1 MRRQPLRRMPLMVQL
16 TMAVSGLKLV
26 REIAEG
32 YRVSVMGAGGHS
44 PSLNAAAALFALE
57 SDR

>member
-1 MRRQPLRRMPLMVQL
+1 
-16 TMAVSGLKLV
+16 MAVPGRLKLV

-32 YRVSVMGAGGHS
+32 YRVSVMGAVGHS
-44 PSLNAAAALFALE
+44 PSINAAAALFALE